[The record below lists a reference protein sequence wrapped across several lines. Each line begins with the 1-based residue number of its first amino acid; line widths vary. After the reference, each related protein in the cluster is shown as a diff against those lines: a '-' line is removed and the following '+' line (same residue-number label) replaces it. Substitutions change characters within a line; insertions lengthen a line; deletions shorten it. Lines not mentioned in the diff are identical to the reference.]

1 MNKVLLFVM
10 LLTGMIACTKEEK
23 LAPLPQNKIL
33 TYKVTNLTD
42 TVIYAGI
49 DNLDNTITVYI
60 PFYYGLNVIDPEL
73 TVSPGASLTEEVKPV
88 NIEDTTQ
95 VYTVKAANGTTNVY
109 HLKIVQLN
117 PASLTIDWA
126 PSVGSDPVAYPYS
139 MLPDISGNLNS
150 TNISLARVRLVS
162 VKTGASTSI
171 NLSDAYIA
179 INPNDGLYS
188 LYGPVI
194 PATIDTGFYKVHVSF
209 LGNESAAASPVHIV
223 HRKPNPSPAS
233 RVAKQG
239 ETISFTSFEGIFIGL
254 QSVKVMVNSISYDL
268 AVVSYTPLEMT
279 LRIPDNFPVGYYES
293 AEYSYQFDGWPTVV
307 KSGALTIN
315 AK

>member
-1 MNKVLLFVM
+1 MNKVLLFVI
-10 LLTGMIACTKEEK
+10 LLTGMISCTKEEE
-23 LAPLPQNKIL
+23 LAALPQNKIL
-33 TYKVTNLTD
+33 GYKVTNLAD

-49 DNLDNTITVYI
+49 DNIDNTITLYV
-60 PFYYGLNVIDPEL
+60 PFYYGLNVIDPEITL
-73 TVSPGASLTEEVKPV
+73 SPGASLLEEVKPV
-88 NIEDTTQ
+88 SIEDSTQ
-95 VYTVKAANGTTNVY
+95 IYTVKAANGTTNIY

-126 PSVGSDPVAYPYS
+126 ASVGTDPVAYPNG

-150 TNISLARVRLVS
+150 TNISLAKVS
-162 VKTGASTSI
+162 LISLKTGTSVNI
-171 NLSDAYIA
+171 GLSDAYIA

-194 PATIDTGFYKVHVSF
+194 PATIDTGFYKLRVSI
-209 LGNESAAASPVHIV
+209 LGNDSETASAVHII

-233 RVAKQG
+233 GIAKQG
-239 ETISFTSFEGIFIGL
+239 ETISFTSFDGIFTGL
-254 QSVKVMVNSISYDL
+254 QSVKVMVNGTSYDL
-268 AVVSYTPLEMT
+268 AVVSYTALEMT
-279 LRIPDNFPVGYYES
+279 LRIPDNFPVGYYET
-293 AEYSYQFDGWPTVV
+293 AQYSYQFDGWPTVV